1 MNNTLII
8 ILTIAF
14 SAFFSGMEI
23 AFLTSNKLKIELEKG
38 RGLMSARIL
47 SGFYRMPSQLI
58 GALLIGNNIALVIYG
73 IAMSNVIEPVL
84 DSAIP
89 ANFHSEIL
97 ILLLQTIV
105 ATLVI
110 LIVGEFLPKA
120 LFRINPNRMMSLFS
134 VPLWISYYLLYPLV
148 YVFTGLSQFLLRQFM
163 DIRFTKQEPVFT
175 SIDLDQYIQE
185 LAKDEEKLEDV
196 QQEIQMFQNVIDFR
210 TVRLRETM
218 VPRTEIVAIEENE
231 PVAQLRE
238 AFIEHGLSRIPVYS
252 ETIDNITGYVH
263 SFDLFSNPA
272 DIRSIRK
279 PILFIPEAMPSNVA
293 LKKFIDDRQN
303 IAIVVDE
310 FGGTSGMVTMEDIM
324 EEIFGEIEDEFDEP
338 EMMEK
343 EVRRGEYIFSARL
356 EIDYLNDKYKLG
368 LPESDE
374 YETLAGLILHD
385 HENIPAEGENI
396 YIKPFRFEILK
407 ATEARIEQVRLTLEE
422 S

>member
-1 MNNTLII
+1 MNNMLVI

-73 IAMSNVIEPVL
+73 IAMSNVIEPLL

-110 LIVGEFLPKA
+110 LIISEFLPKA
-120 LFRINPNRMMSLFS
+120 LFRINPNRIMSLFA

-163 DIRFTKQEPVFT
+163 DIRFTRQEPVFT

-210 TVRLRETM
+210 TVKLRETM
-218 VPRTEIVAIEENE
+218 VPRTEIVAFDENE
-231 PVAQLRE
+231 PVGMLRD
-238 AFIEHGLSRIPVYS
+238 AFIEHSFSRIPVYS
-252 ETIDNITGYVH
+252 ESIDNITGYVH
-263 SFDLFSNPA
+263 SFDLFRNPS
-272 DIRSIRK
+272 DIQSIRK
-279 PILFIPEAMPSNVA
+279 PILFIPETMPSNAA
-293 LKKFIDDRQN
+293 LKKFIDERQN

-338 EMMEK
+338 EMVEK

-385 HENIPAEGENI
+385 HENIPSEGESI
-396 YIKPFRFEILK
+396 YIKPFRFEILQ
-407 ATEARIEQVRLTLEE
+407 ATEARIEQVRLNREE